1 MSFPGGSRI
10 LVIDDDSKLQQRI
23 GKLLAVA
30 GFAVESALTASAGL
44 LAAQAGVPALIVLG
58 IIVPDGSGNDLCRSL
73 RADEVTRAIPVLM
86 LSVHGATADRV
97 RGFEAGA
104 DDYVAKPY
112 DGRELVLRIRALLR
126 RAAVAL
132 LPVRMIR
139 CGRLRIDRESF
150 RAWVDEVA
158 VALTALE
165 FGLLLVLY
173 DRRDRVQSRTRLLE
187 DVWQASGSMLTST
200 VDTRIKLLRRKL
212 RGAGPLHR
220 DRARHRLSLRAADG
234 LREVGKQTVILHRIV
249 RNGDH
254 LPAHDDCSHDQVCCP
269 VKQFVIMSDW
279 ATIGSPGHPSVSV
292 GR

>member
-1 MSFPGGSRI
+1 LSLSGASRI
-10 LVIDDDSKLQQRI
+10 LVIDDDAKLQQRI

-44 LAAQAGVPALIVLG
+44 LSAHADVPALIVLA
-58 IIVPDGSGNDLCRSL
+58 IMLPDRNGNDVCRSL
-73 RADEVTRAIPVLM
+73 RADEITRAIPVLM
-86 LSVHGATADRV
+86 LSVHGAAADRV

-104 DDYVAKPY
+104 DDYVSKPY

-126 RAAVAL
+126 RAAFAL
-132 LPVRMIR
+132 VPVRMIH

-212 RGAGPLHR
+212 KSAGPYI
-220 DRARHRLSLRAADG
+220 
-234 LREVGKQTVILHRIV
+234 ETVR
-249 RNGDH
+249 G
-254 LPAHDDCSHDQVCCP
+254 
-269 VKQFVIMSDW
+269 
-279 ATIGSPGHPSVSV
+279 IGYRFAPPLA
-292 GR
+292 